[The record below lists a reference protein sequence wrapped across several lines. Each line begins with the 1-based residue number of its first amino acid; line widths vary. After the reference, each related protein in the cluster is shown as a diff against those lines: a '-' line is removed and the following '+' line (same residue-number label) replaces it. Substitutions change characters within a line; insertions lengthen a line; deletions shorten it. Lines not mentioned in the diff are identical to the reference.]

1 MCRWTVQSLATAL
14 ALTFSLSQFAS
25 AETKAQIRVRCEGGR
40 YFLLRLDPQRA
51 TVVAEKR
58 RYEMRRKVS
67 SLGQYYHSTEATLII
82 DGNFVAFVPREDWD
96 WQGCRIDRPP
106 EPSTKD

>member
-14 ALTFSLSQFAS
+14 ALTFSLPQSAS
-25 AETKAQIRVRCEGGR
+25 AETKAQILVRCEGGR
-40 YFLLRLDPQRA
+40 YFLLRLDPQQA
-51 TVVAEKR
+51 TVIAEKR
-58 RYEMRRKVS
+58 RYEMRRKES

>member
-14 ALTFSLSQFAS
+14 ALIFSLPLSAS
-25 AETKAQIRVRCEGGR
+25 AETNAQVRIHCENGR
-40 YFLLRLDPQRA
+40 YFLLGFAPRRA
-51 TVVAEKR
+51 TVIAEKR
-58 RYEMRRKVS
+58 RYEMRRKES

-82 DGNFVAFVPREDWD
+82 DGDFVAFVPRDDWD

-106 EPSTKD
+106 EPSAKD